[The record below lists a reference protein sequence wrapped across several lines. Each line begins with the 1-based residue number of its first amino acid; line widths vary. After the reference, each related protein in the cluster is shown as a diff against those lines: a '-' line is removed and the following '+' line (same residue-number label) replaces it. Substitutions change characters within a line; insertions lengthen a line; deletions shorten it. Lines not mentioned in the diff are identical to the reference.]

1 MQALALHMDPCFHL
15 DATPPVLLVVD
26 RVERLLAARVFY
38 VQTAFDGLEHLAFP
52 AAPLGPSE
60 AHSFAA
66 GLALTHCTFEGTGL
80 ACLEHLACICKL
92 SPAIINP
99 GLAARHCGVYY

>member
-1 MQALALHMDPCFHL
+1 MQALALHMDPFFHL

-26 RVERLLAARVFY
+26 HVEHLLAAQVFH
-38 VQTAFDGLEHLAFP
+38 VQTDFDGLEHLTSP

-66 GLALTHCTFEGTGL
+66 GLDLTHYAFEGAGL
-80 ACLEHLACICKL
+80 ACLEYLARICKL
-92 SPAIINP
+92 NPAIVNP
-99 GLAARHCGVYY
+99 ALAAWHHSVYY